1 MYRRGSKICSK
12 TSSGGSKI
20 FETLVP
26 GGGGGGGG
34 GGGNQFW
41 GVYFYCDSTPH
52 YSITRSVQYLILRIG
67 LPAASHN
74 KLSVPS

>member
-34 GGGNQFW
+34 GVGTNFGGYIFT
-41 GVYFYCDSTPH
+41 VTVPH
-52 YSITRSVQYLILRIG
+52 TI
-67 LPAASHN
+67 A
-74 KLSVPS
+74 